1 MTEER
6 DLSAAKVAE
15 SAAGP
20 PAVPAGAGFPVF
32 LRDSIPFVL
41 LRLVLYLALFET
53 IGYGLSALLV
63 RMAPWT
69 AAQSVAGLLIQE
81 VLRFTAAAGT
91 ALIMA
96 KAERRSFGAYGL
108 PARNAFG
115 MLFWQGALLGLA
127 ELCAVMSLIAVFGG
141 YRFGPLAIHGAGLL
155 RWGPT
160 WAFFFLAVG
169 FSEEFLFRGYVQ
181 FTLAKGIG
189 FWPAAVFLSTLFA
202 AAHLGKG
209 NAGENWVGALGILV
223 IGLFWC
229 LTLRRT
235 GSLWFA
241 VGMHASFDF
250 GETFLFSVPN
260 SGVTFQGHL
269 SKATMH
275 GPAWLTGGAVG
286 PEASIFDF
294 LIIGLLFYLFH
305 RWYPA
310 KAEPTRE

>member
-1 MTEER
+1 MTEQR

-15 SAAGP
+15 SAADP

-108 PARNAFG
+108 PAR
-115 MLFWQGALLGLA
+115 
-127 ELCAVMSLIAVFGG
+127 IAVFGA

-155 RWGPT
+155 RWGLI

-169 FSEEFLFRGYVQ
+169 LSEEFLFRGYVQ